1 MEKKQA
7 SPLLWLLLIPGQLIA
22 GVLFFM
28 LGITLDR
35 MIFSNSGQGHGMPIF
50 SVLFLLIAAVVTL
63 IVIVLSI
70 VLVIRGYRKRRK

>member
-7 SPLLWLLLIPGQLIA
+7 PPLLWLLLIPIQLIA
-22 GVLFFM
+22 GVLFFF

-35 MIFSNSGQGHGMPIF
+35 IIFSTPGQGHGMPIF

-63 IVIVLSI
+63 IVVVLVI
-70 VLVIRGYRKRRK
+70 VLVVRGYRKMRK